1 MATTPRDWTAQ
12 LPPSSQPMGS
22 MTASN
27 PLAKHFR
34 APAIQIK
41 LPSQGRYWPL
51 GSLDS
56 SATGEYPVFPMTAR
70 DEMIFNNPDA
80 LMNGQGV
87 VDVIQSCVPAIRNA
101 WVMPSVDLDTVLISI
116 RIASYGETMDFD
128 SECPKC
134 GEENTF
140 SVDLRTFLDRKK
152 STEVYDQP
160 RSYTGLQFKF
170 KPQDYK
176 TINDLGLETYHTQRL
191 IQTVQNQELDDEVKI
206 QRVNDLF
213 KKLTD
218 YTMNTVVKSIAS
230 ITTDD
235 GQEVSDSVH
244 IDEFV
249 RNCDRKTF
257 DFIQKTVNEF
267 NNELK
272 TDDVDAKCTSCGHDY
287 TIPFTF
293 DNANFFDSDS

>member
-1 MATTPRDWTAQ
+1 MATTPQDWTAQ
-12 LPPSSQPMGS
+12 LPPSHTSGS
-22 MTASN
+22 IPSGN

-51 GSLDS
+51 GALEN

-70 DEMIFNNPDA
+70 DEMMFNNPDA

-87 VDVIQSCVPAIRNA
+87 VDVIQSCVPAIKNA
-101 WVMPSVDLDTVLISI
+101 WGMPSVDLDTVLISI

-128 SECPKC
+128 SACPKC
-134 GEENTF
+134 NEENTF
-140 SVDLRTFLDRKK
+140 GVDLRTFLDRKN
-152 STEVYDQP
+152 STEIYDQP
-160 RSYTGLQFKF
+160 RSYSGLQFKF

-176 TINDLGLETYHTQRL
+176 TINDLGMETYHTQRL
-191 IQTVQNQELDDEVKI
+191 IQTVQNQDLEDEVKI

-218 YTMNTVVKSIAS
+218 YTMNIVVNSIAS
-230 ITTDD
+230 VTTDD
-235 GQEVSDSVH
+235 GQEVSESAH

-267 NNELK
+267 SNSLK
-272 TDDVDAKCTSCGHDY
+272 TEDVNAKCAACGHDY
-287 TIPFTF
+287 AIPFTF
-293 DNANFFDSDS
+293 DNANFFGSDS